1 LFFGVSL
8 EASVI
13 ACRPEVNRDFYG
25 QDIKPTALLTG
36 QQPRPTAAEPL
47 YKALEEI
54 LKVPPPVEGSS
65 DGGRH

>member
-1 LFFGVSL
+1 VSL

-36 QQPRPTAAEPL
+36 QYPRPVAAEPL

-54 LKVPPPVEGSS
+54 LKGPIVERVE
-65 DGGRH
+65 DEGGRN